1 MHLQLVGR
9 LDPNESYA
17 IFNIE
22 NVTNLISGNW
32 INLEILNLIICH
44 SADHNHF
51 EEIETAPYPIDP
63 SRYKEKI
70 FVKIPKPRQVA
81 FRRRTF
87 QLTDVVPY
95 PTSGQLN
102 RARRARRSKFLEPLQ
117 MEYSAIF
124 KSNIHRYDI
133 ADFPNNSVSR
143 VIEKLAHEQRPR
155 IVNHFQNL
163 FKSWPSYE
171 IINLPTR
178 RGQNRVKITLPPQTR
193 FMSASKEFF
202 VHLGLATQIV
212 SVSVQNQ
219 SYWALVNASRDDAKI
234 FQSDQVIETTMKFS
248 YLYENENCPQ
258 SLRIHFMRFPDTFQS
273 TLVTFEE
280 SSLCR
285 DYPPAA
291 QAFLQQTLL
300 CIEEFMALPANCL
313 KAILTD
319 GYVEIKKAPEFH
331 NAADSTNNFSLIIRL
346 GEKVQELLG
355 FVDSSI
361 TWTLGRTD
369 QKYRLVANVSTVDAQ
384 TCNTIITE
392 VLPNN
397 FNNQSGN
404 WGPLVQARQDKWQLY
419 LNERAERQRQEEDR
433 KRAEQMEADLLLQK
447 FKEAR
452 QEQETLQESET
463 VVEEETTQTV
473 EPVQQQ
479 EEEEEE
485 PRVEMD
491 LTVEREK
498 TLEDQIV
505 LTKQA
510 LQRVILDVE
519 QAQDYIDT
527 LERDESERR
536 KNNLVQLER
545 ENNEMDD
552 MEREASLLAAAGQT
566 DEARVLVEKWK
577 QLKLYVENER
587 FIRRQNEEE
596 HVTSYQKRLED
607 SKQILQNLVEDR
619 RRLEEELHRL
629 KTTRLTQIQEQAD
642 ADAESQR
649 GRQQLL
655 EELEAEEAQ
664 LLAAQEDDDD
674 DGADDENYFV
684 QVEIDNPNPRP
695 PSYFPVANHERK
707 HICTQPDLF
716 PEHCTILIK
725 EGEPTDYVA
734 SRGLCCVMGIIRKT
748 LPNIVSNKCII
759 KRFQTLK
766 YLSLEFVDESLNT
779 FKIDADSRPM
789 WLKIDVSCNTYF

>member
-1 MHLQLVGR
+1 
-9 LDPNESYA
+9 
-17 IFNIE
+17 
-22 NVTNLISGNW
+22 
-32 INLEILNLIICH
+32 
-44 SADHNHF
+44 
-51 EEIETAPYPIDP
+51 
-63 SRYKEKI
+63 
-70 FVKIPKPRQVA
+70 
-81 FRRRTF
+81 
-87 QLTDVVPY
+87 
-95 PTSGQLN
+95 
-102 RARRARRSKFLEPLQ
+102 
-117 MEYSAIF
+117 
-124 KSNIHRYDI
+124 
-133 ADFPNNSVSR
+133 
-143 VIEKLAHEQRPR
+143 
-155 IVNHFQNL
+155 
-163 FKSWPSYE
+163 
-171 IINLPTR
+171 
-178 RGQNRVKITLPPQTR
+178 
-193 FMSASKEFF
+193 
-202 VHLGLATQIV
+202 
-212 SVSVQNQ
+212 
-219 SYWALVNASRDDAKI
+219 
-234 FQSDQVIETTMKFS
+234 
-248 YLYENENCPQ
+248 
-258 SLRIHFMRFPDTFQS
+258 
-273 TLVTFEE
+273 
-280 SSLCR
+280 
-285 DYPPAA
+285 
-291 QAFLQQTLL
+291 
-300 CIEEFMALPANCL
+300 
-313 KAILTD
+313 
-319 GYVEIKKAPEFH
+319 
-331 NAADSTNNFSLIIRL
+331 
-346 GEKVQELLG
+346 
-355 FVDSSI
+355 
-361 TWTLGRTD
+361 
-369 QKYRLVANVSTVDAQ
+369 
-384 TCNTIITE
+384 
-392 VLPNN
+392 
-397 FNNQSGN
+397 
-404 WGPLVQARQDKWQLY
+404 
-419 LNERAERQRQEEDR
+419 
-433 KRAEQMEADLLLQK
+433 
-447 FKEAR
+447 
-452 QEQETLQESET
+452 
-463 VVEEETTQTV
+463 
-473 EPVQQQ
+473 
-479 EEEEEE
+479 
-485 PRVEMD
+485 MD